1 MGKCDVG
8 ERRETV
14 RVKICRSWGRR
25 MVRGRERNCER
36 TAEGRDEANFHIIR
50 RVKY

>member
-1 MGKCDVG
+1 MWERDCTCEDMQIVG
-8 ERRETV
+8 QKNE
-14 RVKICRSWGRR
+14 GRR
-25 MVRGRERNCER
+25 KRKCER

>member
-1 MGKCDVG
+1 MWDRDCTCEDMQIVGQKNEGRGWGEGK
-8 ERRETV
+8 
-14 RVKICRSWGRR
+14 
-25 MVRGRERNCER
+25 CER

>member
-1 MGKCDVG
+1 MWERDCTCEDMQIGGQKNGGWGG
-8 ERRETV
+8 E
-14 RVKICRSWGRR
+14 GRDR
-25 MVRGRERNCER
+25 KCER

>member
-1 MGKCDVG
+1 MWEG
-8 ERRETV
+8 ERETV

-25 MVRGRERNCER
+25 MERGERERNCER
-36 TAEGRDEANFHIIR
+36 TPEGRDEANFHIIR